1 MLKRMHF
8 LMTMLLCFFTTSV
21 MAQVTT
27 SGIAGKVVA
36 GDENL
41 IGVTVTAVHE
51 PSGTRYNAVTNAD
64 GRYTIQGMRVGG
76 PYTVTFNYIGY
87 KEEAKHNVQ
96 LTLGNTEMI
105 DVNLKE
111 NARPWARWWSPAKL
125 GVEAMGLPPTSRAPR
140 LRKCPPSTATSMMW
154 LNSRRW

>member
-1 MLKRMHF
+1 MLKRLHY
-8 LMTMLLCFFTTSV
+8 LMTLLLCFFTTAV

-41 IGVTVTAVHE
+41 VGVTVTAVHE
-51 PSGTRYNAVTNAD
+51 PSGTRYNAVTNVD

-87 KEEAKHNVQ
+87 KEEAKRGVQ
-96 LTLGNTEMI
+96 LALGNTEMI

-111 NARPWARWWSPAKL
+111 DARTLDEVVVTGQAGRGGNGPA
-125 GVEAMGLPPTSRAPR
+125 TNFSR
-140 LRKCPPSTATSMMW
+140 TQI
-154 LNSRRW
+154 